1 MLNRF
6 LFRAGVL
13 MLAAAIAA
21 CSQSPSSQAGVGPL
35 PDGGAPLSTQHSAAA
50 HTSFTIP
57 MDGSHPYSP
66 DVAAM
71 QLDPLAAS
79 LQPNQTLGFG
89 AGRRLVFT
97 YQQQFDCVVQPNDD
111 RNYSGTIAA
120 LDPSQFAS
128 PECQVG
134 APSTID
140 PTGGPVTKT
149 DPLYVIVP
157 FFETNKKQAAF
168 TPALGK
174 ALKKLFGF
182 VPDAFKAHPGVAV
195 QCPAPKDM
203 PGSCT
208 MHPLQTDLGPVLTA
222 LKLLPPKTEL
232 YVPLVEHSH
241 VLPNKTINQS
251 PEWWQVIVVLVEK
264 PKAWPDAVGK
274 TGITSVAKLRA
285 AQKAKEASA
294 DVPTNFFLFFSSK
307 TMTKSMDMNTP
318 TAQ

>member
-1 MLNRF
+1 MQMDILKRITAVT
-6 LFRAGVL
+6 LLAG
-13 MLAAAIAA
+13 ITA
-21 CSQSPSSQAGVGPL
+21 CSQPQTAQPG
-35 PDGGAPLSTQHSAAA
+35 GGALPNAQLAPSAHRMSYAIPADSMHAYDPNAA
-50 HTSFTIP
+50 P
-57 MDGSHPYSP
+57 MQ
-66 DVAAM
+66 A
-71 QLDPLAAS
+71 LDPLAAS
-79 LQPNQTLGFG
+79 LMPNQTLGFG
-89 AGRRLVFT
+89 AGRLLTFT
-97 YQQQFDCVVQPNDD
+97 YQQQFDCVIQPNDD
-111 RNYSGTIAA
+111 RNYSGKIAA

-140 PTGGPVTKT
+140 PTGGPVAKT

-157 FFETNKKQAAF
+157 FFETNKKQPAF

-182 VPDAFKAHPGVAV
+182 VPDAFKPVPGVPV

-203 PGSCT
+203 PGTCT

-264 PKAWPDAVGK
+264 PKAWPNARGTK
-274 TGITSVAKLRA
+274 GITSVAALRA

-294 DVPTNFFLFFSSK
+294 DVPSNFFLFFSSK
-307 TMTKSMDMNTP
+307 AMGKSMGMQMPDG
-318 TAQ
+318 Q